1 MTFWQKIKQ
10 TLRSFMDGRHG
21 ADQLS
26 MALLWAG
33 LIAYLLGTIFSG
45 VQGFILWPLLGI
57 LLTLAG
63 IAAYVLCIFR
73 MFSRN
78 NDKRSAENRRYLA
91 MTERR
96 RTARRQ
102 AKARFQNRKKY
113 KYFRCPGCRAWLP
126 YQLYPEVI
134 NQKEDAKSILPFRLS
149 KKPLCIVAKWL
160 LVVGEGRKA
169 GKVATCGGR
178 VS

>member
-26 MALLWAG
+26 MALLWTG

-63 IAAYVLCIFR
+63 IATYVLCIFR

-113 KYFRCPGCRAWLP
+113 KYFRCPGCRAWLRLP
-126 YQLYPEVI
+126 RGTGVVTVTCSRCHTSFT
-134 NQKEDAKSILPFRLS
+134 QKS
-149 KKPLCIVAKWL
+149 
-160 LVVGEGRKA
+160 
-169 GKVATCGGR
+169 
-178 VS
+178 

>member
-45 VQGFILWPLLGI
+45 VQGFFLWPLLGI

-78 NDKRSAENRRYLA
+78 VAKRRAENAKYMRKTYSIRMWFRSLGERWRQRR
-91 MTERR
+91 E
-96 RTARRQ
+96 
-102 AKARFQNRKKY
+102 Y
-113 KYFRCPGCRAWLP
+113 KFFRCPGCGTLLRVP
-126 YQLYPEVI
+126 KGKGKI
-134 NQKEDAKSILPFRLS
+134 K
-149 KKPLCIVAKWL
+149 IVC
-160 LVVGEGRKA
+160 RK
-169 GKVATCGGR
+169 CGN
-178 VS
+178 SFIKHT

>member
-45 VQGFILWPLLGI
+45 VQGFFLWPLLGI

-78 NDKRSAENRRYLA
+78 NDKRSAGKPPLPGHDGA
-91 MTERR
+91 PPH
-96 RTARRQ
+96 
-102 AKARFQNRKKY
+102 
-113 KYFRCPGCRAWLP
+113 CPPSGQGALSE
-126 YQLYPEVI
+126 PEEI
-134 NQKEDAKSILPFRLS
+134 QILPLS
-149 KKPLCIVAKWL
+149 GLQGVAGACPEEPVWSL
-160 LVVGEGRKA
+160 
-169 GKVATCGGR
+169 
-178 VS
+178 

>member
-45 VQGFILWPLLGI
+45 VQGFFLWPLLGI

-78 NDKRSAENRRYLA
+78 TA
-91 MTERR
+91 R
-96 RTARRQ
+96 RTAENAWFWNKSAKLRTAFSQ
-102 AKARFQNRKKY
+102 ARVRFKNRKEY
-113 KYFRCPGCRAWLP
+113 KYFRCPKCHAWLK
-126 YQLYPEVI
+126 L
-134 NQKEDAKSILPFRLS
+134 KRGS
-149 KKPLCIVAKWL
+149 
-160 LVVGEGRKA
+160 GEGTL
-169 GKVATCGGR
+169 TCGKCKHAFKAKA
-178 VS
+178 

>member
-45 VQGFILWPLLGI
+45 VQGFFLWPLLGI

-96 RTARRQ
+96 RTCLLYTSPSPRDRQ
-102 AKARFQNRKKY
+102 
-113 KYFRCPGCRAWLP
+113 
-126 YQLYPEVI
+126 
-134 NQKEDAKSILPFRLS
+134 KSRMPS
-149 KKPLCIVAKWL
+149 SA
-160 LVVGEGRKA
+160 
-169 GKVATCGGR
+169 
-178 VS
+178 

>member
-10 TLRSFMDGRHG
+10 TLRSFMNGRHG

-26 MALLWAG
+26 MALLWTG

-45 VQGFILWPLLGI
+45 VQGFFLWPLLGI

-78 NDKRSAENRRYLA
+78 TARRSAENTWFWNKTAKL
-91 MTERR
+91 
-96 RTARRQ
+96 RTAVSQ
-102 AKARFQNRKKY
+102 ARVRFKNRKEY
-113 KYFRCPGCRAWLP
+113 KYFRCPKCHAWLK
-126 YQLYPEVI
+126 L
-134 NQKEDAKSILPFRLS
+134 KRGA
-149 KKPLCIVAKWL
+149 
-160 LVVGEGRKA
+160 GEGTL
-169 GKVATCGGR
+169 TCGKCKHAFKAKA
-178 VS
+178 

>member
-45 VQGFILWPLLGI
+45 VQGFILWSLLGI

-73 MFSRN
+73 MFS
-78 NDKRSAENRRYLA
+78 AL
-91 MTERR
+91 
-96 RTARRQ
+96 
-102 AKARFQNRKKY
+102 
-113 KYFRCPGCRAWLP
+113 
-126 YQLYPEVI
+126 
-134 NQKEDAKSILPFRLS
+134 RLS
-149 KKPLCIVAKWL
+149 L
-160 LVVGEGRKA
+160 LRENMRKMHS
-169 GKVATCGGR
+169 T
-178 VS
+178 

>member
-45 VQGFILWPLLGI
+45 VQGFFLWPLLGI

-96 RTARRQ
+96 RTARN
-102 AKARFQNRKKY
+102 AGIELA
-113 KYFRCPGCRAWLP
+113 
-126 YQLYPEVI
+126 
-134 NQKEDAKSILPFRLS
+134 
-149 KKPLCIVAKWL
+149 
-160 LVVGEGRKA
+160 VVSPALIAPRKA
-169 GKVATCGGR
+169 LYAGLRLLEKAAYGR
-178 VS
+178 AYLT

>member
-45 VQGFILWPLLGI
+45 VQGFFLWPLLGI

-96 RTARRQ
+96 RTARR
-102 AKARFQNRKKY
+102 
-113 KYFRCPGCRAWLP
+113 LSE
-126 YQLYPEVI
+126 PEEI
-134 NQKEDAKSILPFRLS
+134 QILPLS
-149 KKPLCIVAKWL
+149 GLQGVAAPAP
-160 LVVGEGRKA
+160 RNR
-169 GKVATCGGR
+169 CGHCDL
-178 VS
+178 

>member
-78 NDKRSAENRRYLA
+78 NDKRSAEN
-91 MTERR
+91 
-96 RTARRQ
+96 
-102 AKARFQNRKKY
+102 
-113 KYFRCPGCRAWLP
+113 CPPSGQGALSK
-126 YQLYPEVI
+126 PEEI
-134 NQKEDAKSILPFRLS
+134 QILPL
-149 KKPLCIVAKWL
+149 PELQGVASPAP
-160 LVVGEGRKA
+160 RNR
-169 GKVATCGGR
+169 CGHCDL
-178 VS
+178 

>member
-10 TLRSFMDGRHG
+10 TLRSFMNGRHG

-26 MALLWAG
+26 MALLWTG

-45 VQGFILWPLLGI
+45 VQGFFLWPLLGI

-78 NDKRSAENRRYLA
+78 VAKRRAENAKYMRKTYSIRMWFRSLGERWRQRR
-91 MTERR
+91 E
-96 RTARRQ
+96 
-102 AKARFQNRKKY
+102 Y
-113 KYFRCPGCRAWLP
+113 KFFRCPGCGTLLRVP
-126 YQLYPEVI
+126 KGKGKI
-134 NQKEDAKSILPFRLS
+134 K
-149 KKPLCIVAKWL
+149 IVC
-160 LVVGEGRKA
+160 RK
-169 GKVATCGGR
+169 CGN
-178 VS
+178 SFIKHT

>member
-45 VQGFILWPLLGI
+45 VQGFFLWPLLGI

-96 RTARRQ
+96 RTARP
-102 AKARFQNRKKY
+102 FQQPALCALIERKTVQ
-113 KYFRCPGCRAWLP
+113 PDTG
-126 YQLYPEVI
+126 
-134 NQKEDAKSILPFRLS
+134 PFF
-149 KKPLCIVAKWL
+149 
-160 LVVGEGRKA
+160 G
-169 GKVATCGGR
+169 
-178 VS
+178 

>member
-45 VQGFILWPLLGI
+45 VQGFFLWPLLGI

-96 RTARRQ
+96 RTAPPSGQ
-102 AKARFQNRKKY
+102 GA
-113 KYFRCPGCRAWLP
+113 LSE
-126 YQLYPEVI
+126 PEEI
-134 NQKEDAKSILPFRLS
+134 QILPLS
-149 KKPLCIVAKWL
+149 GLQGVAAPAP
-160 LVVGEGRKA
+160 RNR
-169 GKVATCGGR
+169 CGHCDL
-178 VS
+178 